1 MRAKYALLLIAV
13 CLFAWTALVQAHCEI
28 PCGIYD
34 DDMRFA
40 MLEEHIATIEKSM
53 TQIAELAG
61 GEQDALNGNQL
72 ARWVGNKEHHA
83 DQIQEIVAQYFMT
96 QKVKTPSEE
105 DKEAFAAYTGQLVLM
120 HKMLRAAMR
129 CKQTVELANVEELR
143 QLTHDFK
150 HAYSSAEK

>member
-1 MRAKYALLLIAV
+1 MRAKYALMLVAV

-40 MLEEHIATIEKSM
+40 MLEEHIVTIEKSM
-53 TQIAELAG
+53 TQIAALAG
-61 GEQDALNGNQL
+61 GKQDALTVNQL
-72 ARWVGNKEHHA
+72 TRWIDNKEHHA

-96 QKVKTPSEE
+96 QKVKTPSEG

-120 HKMLRAAMR
+120 HKMLRGAMK
-129 CKQTVELANVEELR
+129 CKQTVDLANVEELR

-150 HAYSSAEK
+150 HAYSAPKK